1 MEAKAKMAEEKKK
14 EKEALALAEQKA
26 ATKLAVDRVTQE
38 ARKREEELLRQLAVA
53 KKEPGP
59 STMPTKTT
67 NQKKGYE
74 GCLPSKVNDYDFPHR
89 GLDAVERSFAISNHN
104 IQFQVT

>member
-38 ARKREEELLRQLAVA
+38 ARKREEELLRQLAAVA

-59 STMPTKTT
+59 
-67 NQKKGYE
+67 N
-74 GCLPSKVNDYDFPHR
+74 
-89 GLDAVERSFAISNHN
+89 
-104 IQFQVT
+104 